1 LRPGRHWLCQ
11 FGNAGNGT
19 SCENKYKLSSG
30 KWQDDKG
37 TGFYDGERAPV
48 IKPWLNRVEEDA
60 SGLTLEEWDPTGN
73 VDSSQMPV
81 AMMIISSKLRA
92 PDFTL
97 QEVFF
102 PELEAAVHRRSMC
115 GAGIR

>member
-1 LRPGRHWLCQ
+1 M
-11 FGNAGNGT
+11 
-19 SCENKYKLSSG
+19 
-30 KWQDDKG
+30 
-37 TGFYDGERAPV
+37 
-48 IKPWLNRVEEDA
+48 IKPWLNRVDEDA
-60 SGLTLEEWDPTGN
+60 SGLTLEEWDPTEN